1 MTPMDV
7 QTISDRVAENQD
19 AFRRANEQIEG
30 AADSIGGDLE
40 RLPFI
45 CECPKRECFE
55 IAQLKRHEYEN
66 VRASGNTFLVA
77 PGHEVFAVEGVTI
90 ARLAQR
96 FDAYSLME
104 KIGDAGKRAME
115 LDPRAAA
122 DG

>member
-1 MTPMDV
+1 MDV
-7 QTISDRVAENQD
+7 QTIADRVAENQD

-45 CECPKRECFE
+45 CECPKRECVE
-55 IAQLKRHEYEN
+55 IAKLKRHEYEG
-66 VRASGNTFLVA
+66 VRARGNTFLVG
-77 PGHEVFAVEGVTI
+77 PGHEVCVVEGVTI
-90 ARLAQR
+90 ARVAQK

-104 KIGDAGKRAME
+104 KVGDAGNKAME
-115 LDPRAAA
+115 LDPRTAG

>member
-1 MTPMDV
+1 MDV

-40 RLPFI
+40 QLPFI

-104 KIGDAGKRAME
+104 KIGDAGKRAKE
-115 LDPRAAA
+115 LDPRAAG